1 MSKPAFGASGQFQVI
16 GPALSSVWSHFS
28 PHHTKANKAA
38 ASWAIVQQKHAQL
51 QCSDT
56 VCLKFRLFQSIL
68 APAFHYGCP
77 VWGMH
82 SPTDSA
88 ANNIRKQVEQKYMLY
103 LKRLCGVPSTTSH
116 AVILAELN
124 MHSLKHFWWQQTIA
138 FWNAL
143 ASAPASCLHRLVLID
158 NLQDASLHSVH
169 NFSWSVSHCLC
180 SVGYHLP
187 TQVQSIPVI
196 DTNTV
201 IAGLEHQAS
210 LSWNNLSSNPRT
222 APTNNAR
229 TVYMA

>member
-1 MSKPAFGASGQFQVI
+1 MSKPAFGASGKFQVL
-16 GPALSSVWSHFS
+16 GPALSPVWSHS
-28 PHHTKANKAA
+28 HLITPKRNKAA

-56 VCLKFRLFQSIL
+56 VCLKFCLFQSIL
-68 APAFHYGCP
+68 APAFHYGCH

-88 ANNIRKQVEQKYMLY
+88 ANNVRKQLEQTYMLY

-143 ASAPASCLHRLVLID
+143 ASAPASCLHRLVL
-158 NLQDASLHSVH
+158 V
-169 NFSWSVSHCLC
+169 
-180 SVGYHLP
+180 
-187 TQVQSIPVI
+187 
-196 DTNTV
+196 
-201 IAGLEHQAS
+201 
-210 LSWNNLSSNPRT
+210 
-222 APTNNAR
+222 
-229 TVYMA
+229 